1 MPKVVV
7 GTKVQLHADA
17 CSHEQEQKQKQKQE
31 HEKGSSLGGESRLQ
45 TKILK

>member
-17 CSHEQEQKQKQKQE
+17 CSHEQKQEQEQKQQQE
-31 HEKGSSLGGESRLQ
+31 Q
-45 TKILK
+45 